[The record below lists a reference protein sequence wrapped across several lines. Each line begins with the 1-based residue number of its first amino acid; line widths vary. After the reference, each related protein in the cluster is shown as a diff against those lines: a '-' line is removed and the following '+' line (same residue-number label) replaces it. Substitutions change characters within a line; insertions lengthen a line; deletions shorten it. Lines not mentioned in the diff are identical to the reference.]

1 MLFINKLIWTLFHL
15 TPDTLRHFIEND
27 VGVTNFRIIL
37 FLIIFAETGLVVTP
51 ILPGDS
57 LLFAIGVVCRHTAL
71 NMPLTVGLVLAA
83 VLLGDN
89 TNYWI
94 GRRLGP
100 AVFRKEQSRLLN
112 KKHLARAQAFYETYG
127 AKTIVLARFVPIV
140 RTFAPFVAGIGRMAY
155 PRFLTFSILGGVLWV
170 AVCMTAGY
178 TLAGVKIIR
187 DHFDLVAVAIV
198 AISVMPMVIEYLRH
212 RAQIKRAIS
221 PKVDPSPADPTITRI

>member
-1 MLFINKLIWTLFHL
+1 MEFILKLIWTLFHL
-15 TPDTLRHFIEND
+15 SPDTLTDIMKRAGASNLY
-27 VGVTNFRIIL
+27 IIL
-37 FLIIFAETGLVVTP
+37 FAIIFAETGLVVTP

-57 LLFAIGVVCRHTAL
+57 LLFAIGVICALPNTPL

-112 KKHLARAQAFYETYG
+112 KKHLARAQAFYEKYG

-140 RTFAPFVAGIGRMAY
+140 RTFAPFVAGIGRMSYA
-155 PRFLTFSILGGVLWV
+155 RFLTFSILGGVLWV
-170 AVCMTAGY
+170 AVCVSAGY
-178 TLAGVKIIR
+178 TLARVKFIR
-187 DHFDLVAVAIV
+187 EYFDLVMVAIV
-198 AISVMPMVIEYLRH
+198 AISVMPMVVEYLRH

-221 PKVDPSPADPTITRI
+221 PKVDPSPAD